1 MRIGW
6 SFFAGALGAWV
17 ISGPPS
23 YTASGYGYGAG
34 AIGLVFYS
42 LSSGLPVIMVA
53 FAGELIR
60 VRERARG
67 AGAQPSAPAAAAP
80 PPRLGLPGGP
90 EAPCSQ
96 SARAAGLGRAG
107 RGSRWPQFVSPAT
120 CQGAVQSAHV
130 HARARQASAL
140 LPCASRRL
148 TARVCLP
155 VAPCSARC
163 PTCCR

>member
-1 MRIGW
+1 MGAVRIGW

-60 VRERARG
+60 VSSSRLPPLPGCPGGWLPRCLPASLPPRARG
-67 AGAQPSAPAAAAP
+67 AADAGVRPRPSRRRCAAQGA
-80 PPRLGLPGGP
+80 
-90 EAPCSQ
+90 
-96 SARAAGLGRAG
+96 ARAVAHRLHGLALWV
-107 RGSRWPQFVSPAT
+107 RGQVVR
-120 CQGAVQSAHV
+120 GAALHVQHG
-130 HARARQASAL
+130 HR
-140 LPCASRRL
+140 
-148 TARVCLP
+148 
-155 VAPCSARC
+155 
-163 PTCCR
+163 